1 MGLLVVLIRMYLK
14 VVFKAFGVLV
24 YILLRQKPIILGVF
38 YISYLVI
45 ILVINT
51 FKVII
56 SCWHQW

>member
-56 SCWHQW
+56 SC